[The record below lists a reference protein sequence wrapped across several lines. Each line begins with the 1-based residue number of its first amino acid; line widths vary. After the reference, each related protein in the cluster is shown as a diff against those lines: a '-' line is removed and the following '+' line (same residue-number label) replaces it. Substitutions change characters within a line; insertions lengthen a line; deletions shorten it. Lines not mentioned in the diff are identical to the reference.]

1 MPFLSFFKNKKVL
14 ITGHTGFKGSWL
26 TSILLSLEAKIIG
39 VSLET
44 KKESHFELLKLKKK
58 IIDIKCD
65 IRNQEKLKKIIN
77 KYQPD
82 IVFHLAAQSLVSL
95 SYKNPI
101 QTWTTNV
108 IGTLNLIESLKILKK
123 KCSAI
128 IITSDKC
135 YLNVEKKE
143 GYKENDKLGGMDPYS
158 GSKASAE
165 NVFLSEYKSFF
176 IKSKNITLATAR
188 AGNVVGGGDWSKD
201 RIIPDFIT
209 SIQNKKILKLR
220 SPNSTRPW
228 QHVLDPLFGYLKL
241 SYALS
246 RNVKNING
254 SSFNFGPK
262 SNVNKKV
269 IDVIKEINKKI
280 KVGRWTIIK
289 NNKKFHESTL
299 LKLNSDLAR
308 KKLKWETQLKF
319 KDTMSLTSE
328 WYLEYIKN
336 KKILTF
342 EQIKKFIK
350 NLK

>member
-65 IRNQEKLKKIIN
+65 IRNQKKLKKIIN

-188 AGNVVGGGDWSKD
+188 AGNVVGGGDWSSD

-209 SIQNKKILKLR
+209 SVQNKKILKLR